1 MGDINL
7 TPKSD
12 RELLLLAVEQG
23 NETRGDV
30 GEIKEQL
37 IALNGTLL
45 KHEIRLVKLEGRPD
59 CGPKKSF
66 LPKINDKIAL
76 ITLVGTLLAALVY
89 SLGRSLGIW

>member
-1 MGDINL
+1 MGKIDFR
-7 TPKSD
+7 PKTD
-12 RELLLLAVEQG
+12 RELLIIVAEQG
-23 NETRGDV
+23 NATREDV
-30 GEIKEQL
+30 GNIKEQL
-37 IALNGTLL
+37 VALNGTLL

-59 CGPKKSF
+59 CGPKESF